1 MFNSIKYRF
10 ITIYFLLVLVSMSIV
25 GVFIINRLEVQQI
38 ENIEESMNQTLNTF
52 ISSTSYLMRE
62 NWNDI
67 VGEIDSSLKNWNLNS
82 NEVIYAISSD
92 KDPKILATSS
102 NNVELVGKN
111 ALSYKYLDAAL
122 ILSSLKGDVNKG
134 LFTSVNSN
142 IREEHLTKPILTS
155 DGRVLGVL
163 YMTRDLSIVY
173 SVVKEAKIIISY
185 ATVIAL
191 LITTVLGFLM
201 ANTIT
206 NPIRDLI
213 KKASLMA
220 KGDFNQKVI
229 VKSNDEIGKLGNM
242 FNYLT
247 TELKTTINDMSL
259 EKSKLSIIFTHMAE
273 GVVAVNR
280 EGYIIHANDSSKRVL
295 KLSNEY
301 EKMKLNLSELGI
313 SNINYYDSR
322 TLFGESEL
330 LINGEYFKLKY
341 APYKRENGANL
352 GLIIVLQNLTKEH
365 DLDVM
370 RKEFVANVSHELKTP
385 ITTIKS
391 YTETLLDGDL
401 TFKEMRSFLNIID
414 RENNRMANL
423 VSDLLQL
430 SNLDYKSLNLSY
442 EVLDVYELVDSSL
455 EALSVLI
462 RDRGHKIIL
471 DIPSNI
477 GNVYCDRTSAE
488 QIIINIVSNAIKY
501 TKDSGQIKISARN
514 NGDLVDIIVK
524 DNGIGIP
531 KEDLPRIFE
540 RFYRVEKG
548 RSRKMGG
555 TGLGL
560 SIARETARAMG
571 GDISISSEFGSGTEV
586 TINLKGD
593 KC

>member
-295 KLSNEY
+295 KLSNVY

>member
-259 EKSKLSIIFTHMAE
+259 EKSKLSIFFTHMAE

>member
-67 VGEIDSSLKNWNLNS
+67 VGEIDSSLKNWNL
-82 NEVIYAISSD
+82 IYAISSD